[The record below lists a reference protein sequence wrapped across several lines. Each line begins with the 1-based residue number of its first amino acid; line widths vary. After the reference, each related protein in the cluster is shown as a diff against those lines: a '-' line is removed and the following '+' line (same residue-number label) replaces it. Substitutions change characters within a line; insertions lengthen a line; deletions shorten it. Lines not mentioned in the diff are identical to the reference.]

1 MGRSRAGTISRATF
15 FLPLLIALGSSRRD
29 RIIRTLFCRGSFGT
43 LLYTHAL
50 RSKIPGCFADTGS
63 LASVYTWPHTHLL
76 LLSFSLIMCCHVRLL
91 LLAVQESRKHLYH
104 SAYVPE
110 KQVQRSTTLP
120 LRAAESLVDDVSSRI
135 GIHLGY
141 A

>member
-1 MGRSRAGTISRATF
+1 MAAHDQRKGQKQKVRVGPGVDAGKTSRVSKAAGN
-15 FLPLLIALGSSRRD
+15 LG
-29 RIIRTLFCRGSFGT
+29 
-43 LLYTHAL
+43 
-50 RSKIPGCFADTGS
+50 
-63 LASVYTWPHTHLL
+63 SVYTWPHTHLL

-120 LRAAESLVDDVSSRI
+120 LRAAESLVDDVSS
-135 GIHLGY
+135 
-141 A
+141 